1 LMKPS
6 PVLKRIEDASCC
18 TGCGLCAS
26 LAPNAITMEMK
37 ATGFLRPVQ
46 TAAVSATTDA
56 QIQEH
61 CPGIS
66 IAAETDVAHNHVIWG
81 PIVASRT
88 GFATDER
95 LRKHAS
101 SGGVISA
108 LASYLIETKAVEYVL
123 QVTASDTSP
132 LDNQTSRSFDAVS
145 VFNSAGSR
153 YAPSS
158 PLMDLHKHLANPGV
172 FGVVGKPCDIAALRS
187 LARTDDRID
196 KKIPLM
202 ISFFCAGIPSRNASV
217 KIVNT
222 LGFQESELN
231 NFRYRG
237 DGWPG
242 FATAQT
248 TDGREAR
255 MSYNDSWGNILSK
268 QVQFRCKICPDGSG
282 GQADIVCGDAWESD
296 ERGYPL
302 FAETDGR
309 SLVIS
314 RTKRGEEVLQ
324 KAMTHGVVV
333 CNDLATDEI
342 AKMQPFQAKRKRQV
356 ISRLAAMRIAGFKP
370 PRYRG
375 MQLARA
381 ALQAGVTENI
391 RGFWGTLRRLPKKPD
406 LRP

>member
-1 LMKPS
+1 MKPS

-26 LAPNAITMEMK
+26 LAPDAITMKMK
-37 ATGFLRPVQ
+37 ATGFLRPEQ
-46 TAAVSATTDA
+46 TADVSVLADA
-56 QIQEH
+56 QIQQH

-66 IAAETDVAHNHVIWG
+66 IAANSDEAINHVIWG
-81 PIVASRT
+81 PIVTSRT

-108 LASYLIETKAVEYVL
+108 LAGYLIESKLVDFVL
-123 QVTASDTSP
+123 QVSASETSP
-132 LDNQTSRSFDAVS
+132 LDNQTSRSFDMAS
-145 VFNSAGSR
+145 VFNAAGSR
-153 YAPSS
+153 YAPSA
-158 PLMDLHKHLANPGV
+158 PLTDLHKHLAGPGQ
-172 FGVVGKPCDIAALRS
+172 FAVVGKPCDIAALRS

-202 ISFFCAGIPSRNASV
+202 LSFFCAGIPGRNASA

-222 LGFQESELN
+222 LGFQEDELK

-296 ERGYPL
+296 EKGYPL

-309 SLVIS
+309 SLVLS
-314 RTKRGEEVLQ
+314 RTSRGEQFLQ
-324 KAMTHGVVV
+324 KAMAHGIVA
-333 CNDLATDEI
+333 CQDLATDNI

-356 ISRLAAMRIAGFKP
+356 ISRLAAMRIGGFKP
-370 PRYRG
+370 PHYTG

-381 ALQAGVTENI
+381 ALQAGVAENI

-406 LRP
+406 RRS

>member
-1 LMKPS
+1 MNPS

-26 LAPNAITMEMK
+26 LAPDAITMKMK
-37 ATGFLRPVQ
+37 TTGFLRPEQ
-46 TAAVSATTDA
+46 TADVSALADA
-56 QIQEH
+56 QIQQH

-66 IAAETDVAHNHVIWG
+66 IAANSDEAVNHVIWG

-88 GFATDER
+88 GFATDVR

-108 LASYLIETKAVEYVL
+108 LASYLIESKLVDFVL
-123 QVTASDTSP
+123 QVSASETSP
-132 LDNQTSRSFDAVS
+132 LDNQTSRSFDVAS
-145 VFNSAGSR
+145 VFNAAGSR
-153 YAPSS
+153 YAPSA
-158 PLMDLHKHLANPGV
+158 PLMDLYKHLAGPGQ
-172 FGVVGKPCDIAALRS
+172 FAVVGKPCDIAALRS

-202 ISFFCAGIPSRNASV
+202 LSFFCAGIPGRNASV

-222 LGFQESELN
+222 LGFQEDELK

-296 ERGYPL
+296 EKGYPL

-309 SLVIS
+309 SLVLS
-314 RTKRGEEVLQ
+314 RTNRGEQFLQ
-324 KAMTHGVVV
+324 RAITNGVVS
-333 CNDLATDEI
+333 CQDLAIDQI

-370 PRYRG
+370 PRYTG

-381 ALQAGVTENI
+381 ALRAGVAENI

-406 LRP
+406 RRS